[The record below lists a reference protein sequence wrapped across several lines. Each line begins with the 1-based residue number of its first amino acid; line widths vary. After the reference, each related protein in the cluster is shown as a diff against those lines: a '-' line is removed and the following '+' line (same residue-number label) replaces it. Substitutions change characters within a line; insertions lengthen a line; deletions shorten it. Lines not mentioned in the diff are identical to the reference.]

1 MTASKEGC
9 SLLARGGRIVSAIR
23 DFRPCLSVADGNGKL
38 GITSALVVVSAIVSL
53 SFIYSPVSAASSL
66 EGYYETQTELNG
78 QDRSWGINNPR
89 HYFELKFITTP
100 WPDVEGFLRFSAESN
115 RWKFDER
122 YNVEFANE
130 GHVRYRWKNAEA
142 VLFSQQNRFWF
153 SEPLLEIVHPD
164 RVKDDDWGPRAQ
176 GLRLDFWGLKN
187 VTGVGFYSQKRGG
200 QDVAAL
206 RAYRPFLRDRL
217 ILGGTVV
224 NQNYGSGTR
233 DFDRVAAADIE
244 LAVGDLISPLSR
256 FGRITWVTE
265 AGRNLSGSWLDAI
278 PDPLVNG
285 FKSEVRD
292 LSIGDFYNVASYQY
306 YETDFYTGLSNRE
319 GDDDYKG
326 YYVETNYRIPT
337 KAINLKA
344 SRYSYHAFRNRDS
357 GGVLWEKIQNV
368 GEIYVEFVRGFTAKV
383 EYRDYRDNN
392 GTYPN
397 FFLEI
402 SGENRLAEIRTQ
414 LRIKDIDTRY
424 QLEAYGFEMNV
435 NLTEQWKFYSRVM
448 NVNVPTQSR
457 NTVFMQLRYLGWS
470 NGEAFIEFGNPGHS
484 DNLVNDDDFVQWD
497 SNTGVERYVKLFL
510 KIYY

>member
-1 MTASKEGC
+1 MKKSVTKSCLKGLGACTLLGF
-9 SLLARGGRIVSAIR
+9 LLAFGHAQ
-23 DFRPCLSVADGNGKL
+23 LH
-38 GITSALVVVSAIVSL
+38 
-53 SFIYSPVSAASSL
+53 AASIL
-66 EGYYETQTELNG
+66 EGYYETETELNG
-78 QDRSWGINNPR
+78 QDRSWGVSNPR
-89 HYFELKFITTP
+89 HYFELKYITTP
-100 WPDVEGFLRFSAESN
+100 WPDVEGFLRMSAESN
-115 RWKFDER
+115 RWRYEER
-122 YNVEFANE
+122 YNVAFANE
-130 GHVRYRWKNAEA
+130 GHVRYRGKNVEA

-176 GLRLDFWGLKN
+176 GLRLDFWGLNKT
-187 VTGVGFYSQKRGG
+187 TGVGFYSQKRNG
-200 QDVAAL
+200 QDAAAF
-206 RAYRPFLRDRL
+206 RVYRPFARNRI
-217 ILGGTVV
+217 ILGSTFV
-224 NQNYGSGTR
+224 NQNFDTLGRSY
-233 DFDRVAAADIE
+233 DRVAAADIE
-244 LAVGDLISPLSR
+244 LAMGDLVPFLSR
-256 FGRITWVTE
+256 FGRVTWVTE
-265 AGRNLSGSWLDAI
+265 VGRNISGWVD
-278 PDPLVNG
+278 DVYQPLTTG
-285 FKSEVRD
+285 LKTELRD
-292 LSIGDFYNVASYQY
+292 VSVGDFYNIFSYQY
-306 YETDFYTGLSNRE
+306 YETNFYTGLSNRE

-357 GGVLWEKIQNV
+357 AGRLWERVQTL
-368 GEIYVEFVRGFTAKV
+368 GEIYVEFLRGFTAKA
-383 EYRDYRDNN
+383 EYRHYRDNN

-457 NTVFMQLRYLGWS
+457 NTVFLQLRYLGWS
-470 NGEAFIEFGNPGHS
+470 NGEAFVEFGNPWHS

-497 SNTGVERYVKLFL
+497 SNTDVERYVKLFL
-510 KIYY
+510 KLYY